1 MGKRAGV
8 VSAALHLCLLC
19 VSFAAHIA
27 TCPAL
32 VLSACRCISVAASG
46 EVVREDNLLVV
57 VLRPVRRASAVAA
70 AILWPAAT
78 AGPAFTSRSLW
89 CWSYASCVRHLRLL
103 ATLELLQFLVHAA
116 ALLNFAIDQYCM
128 FCDVNCAAHNGLSN
142 CTHSI
147 FAHRTLRRTWHPQNV
162 VTMIIED
169 ASRCV
174 ILRRTPR
181 RWRPRTSFRVP

>member
-1 MGKRAGV
+1 M
-8 VSAALHLCLLC
+8 
-19 VSFAAHIA
+19 
-27 TCPAL
+27 
-32 VLSACRCISVAASG
+32 
-46 EVVREDNLLVV
+46 

-103 ATLELLQFLVHAA
+103 ATLELLQFLMLLR

-128 FCDVNCAAHNGLSN
+128 FCDVNCAAHNELYLKLYLLYFCTPHCGARGILNVQLSMW
-142 CTHSI
+142 
-147 FAHRTLRRTWHPQNV
+147 L
-162 VTMIIED
+162 VTIIIED